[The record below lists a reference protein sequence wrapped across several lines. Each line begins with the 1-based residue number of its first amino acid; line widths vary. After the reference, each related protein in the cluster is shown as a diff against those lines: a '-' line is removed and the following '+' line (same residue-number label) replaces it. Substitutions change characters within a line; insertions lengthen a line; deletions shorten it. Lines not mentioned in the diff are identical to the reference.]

1 MIRLHE
7 FKDNGLEVNWVTIL
21 IGLDGPGKLPS
32 QIIPKDVV
40 DYALELVSQS
50 NRQPDNVWILADLSE
65 NDTSEIKRLVW
76 ELEKG
81 EKVSREDEI
90 DKWKVLLLQRILR
103 ELNNEPI
110 YDLIKLTEFWEMFDY
125 PKDSPHIV
133 QGLHNDILPTD
144 YYTEENYKEIVKNH
158 KLWIEA
164 KLSKLGKK

>member
-7 FKDNGLEVNWVTIL
+7 FKDNGLEVNWGTIL
-21 IGLDGPGKLPS
+21 IGLDGPGKLPP
-32 QIIPKDVV
+32 QIIPKEVV
-40 DYALELVSQS
+40 DYAVELISQS
-50 NRQPDNVWILADLSE
+50 NNQPDSIWILADLSE

-81 EKVSREDEI
+81 EKLSREVEI
-90 DKWKVLLLQRILR
+90 DKWKVLLLQRILS

-110 YDLIKLTEFWEMFDY
+110 YDLLKLTEFWEKFDY

-133 QGLHNDILPTD
+133 QGLHNDISPTD

-164 KLSKLGKK
+164 KLSQLGRM